1 MIIKIMFINESK
13 LAKLITGDSNHIV
26 NLKEDSFEYCNGYML
41 VECTYSLDLVIQ
53 KLFKIGAITN
63 YKNWTPQKTSDLTK
77 TIICKD
83 EIEAMPTVYLKM
95 KGNKLC
101 NIFKIGDKYISYKK
115 EFVDVFQNVSYKASS
130 LEEIPTLRVYGDD
143 KFIGLLMP
151 IRDEHTMLAEIIGI

>member
-1 MIIKIMFINESK
+1 MISKTIFINERK

-26 NLKEDSFEYCNGYML
+26 NLKEDIFEYCNGFIL
-41 VECTYSLDLVIQ
+41 VNCTYDLDLVIQ
-53 KLFKIGAITN
+53 KLFKAGAIAN

-77 TIICKD
+77 TTICED
-83 EIEAMPTVYLKM
+83 EIEAIPTSYLKM

-115 EFVDVFQNVSYKASS
+115 EFVDIFQNVSYKASS
-130 LEEIPTLRVYGDD
+130 IEEIPTLRAYGDD

-151 IRDEHTMLAEIIGI
+151 IRDEHMMLAEIIGN